1 MRQVIRLF
9 DLPFPFCQELF
20 DDESG
25 LGFCLRVVTTNGG
38 KLHLLR
44 KMLGIGRSVRFNAV
58 HAQKLAPL
66 LGVDASRLAYRLP
79 IAATVAPGVPRR
91 CYGHVFRVAGLLRMS
106 RPQLCALCIQ
116 ESGYLKAHWDIGL
129 SSCCVKHGL
138 GFTDKCLRCGSAVRW
153 DRRSVEWGHCGH
165 HLGRT
170 GTSVADGK
178 QLQVQRLLDGVF
190 YRQQL
195 SQVLAEFSL
204 HPCIGLLSM
213 DGLIHTLYAFGL
225 LHGPWAATSAGAL
238 AKCLSPGYAKAIAAR
253 GLVRLQAWSNEYPY
267 AGEKLAPVVAAAAFI
282 KVIVHPVTPQDRS
295 IALGMYGSIF
305 GRRELEQLK
314 SRHAALG
321 QKSLFEETL

>member
-1 MRQVIRLF
+1 MLRACFQSCWAAEDEPSSAMR
-9 DLPFPFCQELF
+9 
-20 DDESG
+20 SK
-25 LGFCLRVVTTNGG
+25 N
-38 KLHLLR
+38 
-44 KMLGIGRSVRFNAV
+44 M
-58 HAQKLAPL
+58 
-66 LGVDASRLAYRLP
+66 
-79 IAATVAPGVPRR
+79 
-91 CYGHVFRVAGLLRMS
+91 
-106 RPQLCALCIQ
+106 Q

-225 LHGPWAATSAGAL
+225 LHGQ
-238 AKCLSPGYAKAIAAR
+238 I
-253 GLVRLQAWSNEYPY
+253 
-267 AGEKLAPVVAAAAFI
+267 
-282 KVIVHPVTPQDRS
+282 
-295 IALGMYGSIF
+295 
-305 GRRELEQLK
+305 GRASCRE
-314 SRHAALG
+314 RV
-321 QKSLFEETL
+321 